1 MKAENILRYTLRINR
16 NLFKK
21 FRYVAEYNGRSA
33 NKEIEQLMRIRVENF
48 ENNHGKIEL
57 HNNEDLTIWSHMKYK
72 K

>member
-1 MKAENILRYTLRINR
+1 MRDENILRYTLRINR

-57 HNNEDLTIWSHMKYK
+57 TDDED
-72 K
+72 